1 MTSQR
6 DPFANFERMRR
17 EMDELFGDPFERH
30 GLSSR
35 RRRGFSPAVDVY
47 YRNDPPRA
55 VVEAE
60 LAGVD
65 AGSLTLEVHG
75 RELTIAGRRG
85 PAESEGRVYQ
95 QVEIEH
101 GSFRRVIQL
110 SVDVLAE
117 QAKAVYEDGLLRVEL
132 PIQKPSS
139 QRRRVPIELRRTS
152 ARPGAPTQP
161 SAPTDVS
168 APARPGAAGV
178 SPDRA
183 GGRG

>member
-1 MTSQR
+1 MTPQR
-6 DPFANFERMRR
+6 DLFANFERMRR
-17 EMDELFGDPFERH
+17 EMEELFGDPFERH

-35 RRRGFSPAVDVY
+35 RTRGFSPAVDVY

-75 RELTIAGRRG
+75 RELTIAGRRW

-117 QAKAVYEDGLLRVEL
+117 QATAVYEDGLLRVQL
-132 PIQKPSS
+132 PIEAPGS
-139 QRRRVPIELRRTS
+139 QGRRVPIELRRTPAQPS
-152 ARPGAPTQP
+152 PPGASGQRG
-161 SAPTDVS
+161 
-168 APARPGAAGV
+168 APARPSPPGA
-178 SPDRA
+178 SPESS